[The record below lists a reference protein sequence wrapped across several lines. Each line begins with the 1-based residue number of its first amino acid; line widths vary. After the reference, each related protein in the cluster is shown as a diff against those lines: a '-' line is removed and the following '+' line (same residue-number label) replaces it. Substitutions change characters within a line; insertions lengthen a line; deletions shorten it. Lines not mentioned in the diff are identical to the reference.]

1 MGCGTGDMLADRQ
14 TRSSQYSAALPE
26 AESLRKNNSC
36 KQIVRQRQRQ
46 RQDVSGVIK
55 TEKSH
60 LKKFTMAKM
69 TLRSFKVIGN
79 GAI

>member
-1 MGCGTGDMLADRQ
+1 MLADRQ

-36 KQIVRQRQRQ
+36 KQIVRQRQ